1 MDGNTEVVKIVRAEV
16 HKAFGPSVTLAPA
29 KKLADGSE
37 SVPWSKLS
45 PEEQSKINAQLVQE
59 QLKAATLLTANLG
72 TAAGLE
78 SSGKEP
84 AGTSAK
90 SAEDGGNAGDSGDEE
105 GHRAA
110 AGGAEEVDPWAVPT
124 QEVHHRNGLFRMMT
138 LGLHLHSRC
147 NAIGGRKRRQRC
159 ESAGTTCETCGCSRC
174 QR

>member
-78 SSGKEP
+78 SSGQG
-84 AGTSAK
+84 AGRHK
-90 SAEDGGNAGDSGDEE
+90 REE
-105 GHRAA
+105 RRRR
-110 AGGAEEVDPWAVPT
+110 W
-124 QEVHHRNGLFRMMT
+124 QCRRFR
-138 LGLHLHSRC
+138 R
-147 NAIGGRKRRQRC
+147 
-159 ESAGTTCETCGCSRC
+159 
-174 QR
+174 

>member
-1 MDGNTEVVKIVRAEV
+1 MAKESVDGNTEVVKIVRAEV

-110 AGGAEEVDPWAVPT
+110 AGGSEEVDPWAAPT

-147 NAIGGRKRRQRC
+147 NRNRWSQAA
-159 ESAGTTCETCGCSRC
+159 STM
-174 QR
+174 

>member
-1 MDGNTEVVKIVRAEV
+1 M

-90 SAEDGGNAGDSGDEE
+90 SAEDVAMPEIPAMR
-105 GHRAA
+105 RAIELLPVEPRKSID
-110 AGGAEEVDPWAVPT
+110 GRSRRRKSII
-124 QEVHHRNGLFRMMT
+124 RNGLFRMIT

-147 NAIGGRKRRQRC
+147 NRNRWSQAA
-159 ESAGTTCETCGCSRC
+159 STM
-174 QR
+174 